1 MAAPRALV
9 LITIDCWRADH
20 AGFLGYQRPTT
31 PFLDSLASQSF
42 VFRNA
47 VAAGAPTYYS
57 VPAILASR
65 YPLAPGRD
73 LLGLAP
79 EEATLASVLQ
89 ESEFATAA
97 FSAANPYL
105 SARFGYDR
113 GFDAF
118 QDGLASGAL
127 EFASELGVQPET
139 GPPSRANELLS
150 KACHRVAPLGA
161 AYEELYFRYCQKVSH
176 GENDSLDTLRKF
188 PSADVIVDHA
198 IAWLNENS
206 GRPFFLWLHLMDP
219 HGPYYPKREALEL
232 MGDGEMNASDARY
245 LNSYW
250 GRGDLTARRLQKKKS
265 AVTKL
270 YDAGVRWADEQ
281 IRRLT
286 ENLVDLNVWDK
297 CALAVTADHG
307 EEFLDHGGR
316 FHPPLRLSEE
326 LVHVPLLLRV
336 PEFGRG
342 GDIEQPMSLI
352 DLAPTLLDILKTP
365 SPADFHGR
373 SCWGQVSENQSWDR
387 TVVAECVHGCTN
399 PYRRENRMGPRILA
413 VRKGSHKLV
422 IDFAAGEEELF
433 DLQADPKEIRALP
446 LDAAKPVR
454 RALLE
459 SARKHVAE
467 SHKSRDFERRLSAQ
481 LRELRLDWAHS
492 AGNALN

>member
-42 VFRNA
+42 VFQNA

-65 YPLAPGRD
+65 YALAAGRD

-79 EEATLASVLQ
+79 EEATIASVLQ
-89 ESEFATAA
+89 ESGFATAA

-113 GFDAF
+113 GFDVF
-118 QDGLASGAL
+118 RDGLDSGEL
-127 EFASELGVQPET
+127 EFASELGIQAAT
-139 GPPSRANELLS
+139 RRPSRANQLLS
-150 KACHRVAPLGA
+150 QACHRVAPLGA
-161 AYEELYFRYCQKVSH
+161 AYEELYFRYCQRVSRR
-176 GENDSLDTLRKF
+176 GDESLDTLRKF
-188 PSADVIVDHA
+188 PSADVIVDQA
-198 IAWLNENS
+198 ISWLKENS
-206 GRPFFLWLHLMDP
+206 RRPFFLWLHLMDP
-219 HGPYYPKREALEL
+219 HGPYYPKQEALEL
-232 MGDGEMNASDARY
+232 MDDGEMNASDARY

-265 AVTKL
+265 ALTKL

-286 ENLVDLNVWDK
+286 EKLVDLNVWDK

-326 LVHVPLLLRV
+326 LLHVPLLLRV
-336 PEFGRG
+336 PGFGRG
-342 GDIEQPMSLI
+342 VNLEQPLSLI
-352 DLAPTLLDILKTP
+352 DLAPTLLGILEAP
-365 SPADFHGR
+365 SPADFRGR
-373 SCWGQVSENQSWDR
+373 SCWSQVSENRTWDR

-399 PYRRENRMGPRILA
+399 PYRRENRLGQRILA
-413 VRKGSHKLV
+413 VRKGNHKLV
-422 IDFAAGEEELF
+422 VDFAAGEEQLF
-433 DLQADPKEIRALP
+433 DLQADPKENRPLP

-454 RALLE
+454 RVLLE

-467 SHKSRDFERRLSAQ
+467 SYKSRDSGSRLSAQ
-481 LRELRLDWAHS
+481 LRELRLEWAHS